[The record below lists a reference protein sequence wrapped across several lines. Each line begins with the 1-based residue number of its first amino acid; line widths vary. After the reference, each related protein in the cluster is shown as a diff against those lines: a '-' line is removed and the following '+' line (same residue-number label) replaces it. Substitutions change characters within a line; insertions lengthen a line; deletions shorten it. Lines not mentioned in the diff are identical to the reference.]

1 MSVLTFDVGMDLES
15 LPEEHGVR
23 RLVASGLERRGR
35 TVPRRSEAKV
45 HWDASFFGLDRVE
58 AFFSAAACA
67 QQRILERCGRML
79 LEEAFFIERAGV
91 AFASKMV
98 LLSQSIDERQLY
110 GLFTA
115 DEASHFAL
123 ISAFVP
129 EPHLEGFRENG
140 FLLLLD
146 ELIAEGGRAELQL
159 LIQVVLE
166 GWGLSHYRALRDGC
180 HTPALK
186 DAFNTILS
194 DEAAHHGSG
203 VLLTQDAEL
212 SQASRAFVL
221 HALERMLSFVRCGP
235 QGVLSILQAE
245 LGGFDRAERLATL
258 LRLSSE
264 RESEERLR
272 RLESLMLKS
281 PASRVLVPT
290 LRERGAFTPLSPEE
304 LT

>member
-1 MSVLTFDVGMDLES
+1 MSVLTFDVGMDLGS
-15 LPEEHGVR
+15 LPAEHGVK

-35 TVPRRSEAKV
+35 TVLQASGTAV
-45 HWDASFFGLDRVE
+45 HWNASFFGLDRVE
-58 AFFSAAACA
+58 AFFSATPSA
-67 QQRILERCGRML
+67 QCRILERCGRML
-79 LEEAFFIERAGV
+79 LEEAYFIERAGI

-98 LLSQSIDERQLY
+98 LLSKSIDERQLY
-110 GLFTA
+110 ALFVA

-123 ISAFVP
+123 ISSFVP
-129 EPHLEGFRENG
+129 EPKLASSRENG
-140 FLLLLD
+140 FLVLLD
-146 ELIAEGGRAELQL
+146 ELIAEGCRAQLQV

-166 GWGLSHYRALRDGC
+166 GWGLSHYRELRDGC
-180 HTPALK
+180 HTAELK
-186 DAFNTILS
+186 DAFSTILA

-212 SQASRAFVL
+212 SKDERAFVL

-235 QGVLSILQAE
+235 QGILRVLQAE
-245 LGGFDRAERLATL
+245 LGSFDRAARLAVL
-258 LRLSSE
+258 AGLSSE

-281 PASRVLVPT
+281 PASRDLVPI
-290 LRERGAFTPLSPEE
+290 LRARGALTPLSPEE